1 MAGICQSVFSIS
13 GRKGCHHVGGRGP
26 TGGSLGPL
34 FYALSSMAIT
44 RNLKSPLKVFYL
56 DDAFIAGDP
65 DSVRE
70 DFDSIKEVSK
80 FLLASTKPFK
90 M

>member
-1 MAGICQSVFSIS
+1 
-13 GRKGCHHVGGRGP
+13 
-26 TGGSLGPL
+26 
-34 FYALSSMAIT
+34 MAIT